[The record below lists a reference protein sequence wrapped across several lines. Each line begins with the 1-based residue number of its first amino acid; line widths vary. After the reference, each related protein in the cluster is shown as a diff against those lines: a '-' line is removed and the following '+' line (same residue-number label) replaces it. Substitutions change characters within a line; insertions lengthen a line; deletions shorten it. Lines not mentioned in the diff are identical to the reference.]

1 MNRWL
6 ALLSTLICTG
16 CAVDVKDIGREPHM
30 TPVGSGLQSQ
40 AQPVSS
46 AYFPAQVP
54 TANQSLW
61 DDSRA
66 GLFRDARATKVGDVV
81 TVAIAINDKATFD
94 NTSDRSRQSQSNYLF
109 DFASSLKYSTK
120 LNATSD
126 LSSSTSTKGQGSIDR
141 SEKIQLSIAAV
152 VTGVLPN
159 GNLLISGS
167 QEVRVNFELRLLT
180 IAGIARPRD
189 ISHDNTIAYDKIAEA
204 RISYGGR
211 GRITEVQQPALG
223 QQILDNFM
231 PY

>member
-1 MNRWL
+1 MSRWL
-6 ALLSTLICTG
+6 IALCALLCSG

-30 TPVGSGLQSQ
+30 TPVGSGLQTQ
-40 AQPVSS
+40 AQPVN
-46 AYFPAQVP
+46 AALFPAQIP
-54 TANQSLW
+54 AANQSLW

-66 GLFRDARATKVGDVV
+66 GLFRDARAMKVGDVV
-81 TVAIAINDKATFD
+81 TVAISINDKATFD
-94 NTSDRSRQSQSNYLF
+94 NTTDRSRESKSNYLV
-109 DFASSLKYSTK
+109 DLATSLKHSTK

-126 LSSSTSTKGQGSIDR
+126 LSSSTSTKGQGTIDR

-159 GNLLISGS
+159 GNLLINGS

-180 IAGIARPRD
+180 IAGIVRPRD
-189 ISHDNTIAYDKIAEA
+189 IAHDNTISYDKIAEA

-223 QQILDNFM
+223 QQILDIFM